1 MSNYCNKNLDNEL
14 DDVVKFKFYVYG
26 VEESKINEFEE
37 MEKKYYEN
45 MENNFEP
52 DEFYFFEEYWR
63 EWWEY
68 NSNIFWGYMEKT
80 HGIFKASKSG
90 LKGFIEFEINKIVKE
105 RKNYEVIYEYDVVNN
120 TGIIINIIIQRMID
134 EEGQIDK
141 EDKYDNDLENIKI
154 DIKNFWINRLEERKK
169 QIGKDIV
176 RYKCIWIEDTQSLDL
191 SNKAYSKINI
201 IENSLRTFINKI
213 MLNRCGLNW
222 QGIFLKS
229 KVEKN
234 YSNRTGGYKAAVKN
248 FSDIDDFLLSI
259 DAMDLVNLMDY
270 EEEFIMLKD
279 VDNKVNELNEKIKN
293 TNSNIHWWNAKKVEM
308 LFDEIVNKNKIKS
321 KSVWE
326 NYFSDLFDIKDK
338 YGAEKSSELLKSNF
352 REQWREFCMYR
363 NHIAH
368 NKFIDSIFFNDLQKL
383 INELKYEIDEAEKEF
398 SLVIENEKNSSS
410 WNYDL
415 VFVSKKDRE
424 KIIHQQ
430 LIELTCNIVNEFKC
444 RGIDINI
451 GKGFRYYVNESK
463 EFEDEVKI
471 FINKTRNSV
480 KAVKIFEV
488 QTDNKITLQLTRK
501 KGELCSYI
509 VEFLVNENFIKRTEI
524 GHDGHGFCCEGY
536 GEITG
541 DDNNSE
547 YYRAVIGQSW
557 DYWADFKNNIIGY
570 LHELL
575 NKICR

>member
-1 MSNYCNKNLDNEL
+1 
-14 DDVVKFKFYVYG
+14 
-26 VEESKINEFEE
+26 
-37 MEKKYYEN
+37 
-45 MENNFEP
+45 
-52 DEFYFFEEYWR
+52 
-63 EWWEY
+63 
-68 NSNIFWGYMEKT
+68 MEKT